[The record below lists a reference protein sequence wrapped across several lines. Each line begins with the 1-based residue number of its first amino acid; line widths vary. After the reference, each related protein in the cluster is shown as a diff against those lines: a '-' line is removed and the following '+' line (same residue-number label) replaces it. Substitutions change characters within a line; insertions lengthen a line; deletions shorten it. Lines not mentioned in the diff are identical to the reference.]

1 VFEGCDGFLEVV
13 AAGALAMAFL
23 RRVAETYR
31 LGFEERAYSY
41 SPTGLPRPVCAN
53 VVDSEICLG

>member
-1 VFEGCDGFLEVV
+1 MVV
-13 AAGALAMAFL
+13 LRGVAG
-23 RRVAETYR
+23 TYR
-31 LGFEERAYSY
+31 LGFEEREYSY